1 MVNQKWSP
9 PQYPPLWLFVSH
21 VTVALGSLPT
31 VIKQHRDS
39 LDSQSQCCTYLLSLS
54 CFFLTN
60 FQIQEQKNKKH
71 NRKLCHSGDT
81 PDFSALVERGQNGFC
96 QLLDPPQYVCTHV
109 QTYFI
114 TPRLTLCS
122 DCKAS
127 TLIYVLV
134 TDVHHPD
141 LWGSM
146 IRPGFCLGHENVVY
160 LYTRRVLGV
169 VKANTGNSI
178 MLCMARMSGALLLYP
193 LTLKQG

>member
-31 VIKQHRDS
+31 VEKQHRDS
-39 LDSQSQCCTYLLSLS
+39 LGSESHCRTYLLSS
-54 CFFLTN
+54 SGFFLTN
-60 FQIQEQKNKKH
+60 FQIQEQKIKKPD
-71 NRKLCHSGDT
+71 RKMCRSGDS
-81 PDFSALVERGQNGFC
+81 PLHVILPAFRPSPSN
-96 QLLDPPQYVCTHV
+96 THV

-114 TPRLTLCS
+114 TPRLTQCS

-127 TLIYVLV
+127 TWIYVLV

-146 IRPGFCLGHENVVY
+146 IRPGFCLGRENVVY

-178 MLCMARMSGALLLYP
+178 VLCMARMSGALLLYP